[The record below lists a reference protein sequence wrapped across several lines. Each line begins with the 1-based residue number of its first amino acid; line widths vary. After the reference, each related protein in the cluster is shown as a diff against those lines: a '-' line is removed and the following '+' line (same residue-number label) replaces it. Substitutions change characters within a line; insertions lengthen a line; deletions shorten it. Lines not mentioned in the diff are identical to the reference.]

1 MTEILL
7 WKFYCNDLQ
16 LICQKFNQSCQ
27 SLYLKNTYTQNWWLK
42 LQIRKAFCWYI
53 HIWTSSQNNPTS
65 ITILVHWIFFLMNI
79 GNNMVSIHFFTGCQ
93 GVLPW
98 MAATSH
104 HGFIPGPQ
112 TRRVGSPV
120 MEPIVKNACGEWSGN
135 WLSIQA
141 IVKQRV
147 KWVILSCFSLFVPAL
162 HIFASLMFFIF
173 QNNLPRTAHLYCQT
187 SLFCALESSSPAWCN
202 QPPLTALGDVN
213 RSSTS
218 LGSFQCCFGKDLE
231 WSLSQSP
238 HKSDAALLCFAL
250 EILALQFQGT
260 I

>member
-1 MTEILL
+1 
-7 WKFYCNDLQ
+7 
-16 LICQKFNQSCQ
+16 
-27 SLYLKNTYTQNWWLK
+27 
-42 LQIRKAFCWYI
+42 
-53 HIWTSSQNNPTS
+53 
-65 ITILVHWIFFLMNI
+65 MNI

-218 LGSFQCCFGKDLE
+218 LGKLPVLLWERFGMVTFTITP
-231 WSLSQSP
+231 QIR
-238 HKSDAALLCFAL
+238 CRFAL
-250 EILALQFQGT
+250 FCTRDLSLT
-260 I
+260 ISGNYITYPRKKRQLERWCS